1 MKALYWID
9 KDWQIGAL
17 RKGGFGIFYKDHR
30 CKDPLNQTGLGRRF
44 ETAGEAARSLH
55 SCKFDPLEAA

>member
-1 MKALYWID
+1 MKAQFWIAM
-9 KDWQIGAL
+9 DWQIGAL

-44 ETAGEAARSLH
+44 ETAAEAAMALH
-55 SCKFDPLEAA
+55 SCKFDPSEAA